1 MRTQP
6 KGTIMSNILQN
17 RVNETVK
24 NLIMLK
30 VKQDKLKP
38 TPENMVLITASWM
51 AHYENQPERFK
62 DALSNAIAA
71 RFEDLNSFYAHQ
83 L

>member
-6 KGTIMSNILQN
+6 KGTIMSNIWQA

-30 VKQDKLKP
+30 VTQDKLKP

-51 AHYENQPERFK
+51 MHYENQPENIK

-71 RFEDLNSFYAHQ
+71 RFQALHDHYAQQ

>member
-1 MRTQP
+1 
-6 KGTIMSNILQN
+6 
-17 RVNETVK
+17 
-24 NLIMLK
+24 MLK